1 MAIIRTILGD
11 IDASEMGYCMPHEH
25 ILTSPKGHGT
35 KVEEDHLLND
45 LGKAIQ
51 MCKEYKAIGGGTIV
65 EATPKSW
72 GRDVAGMVVASKE
85 SGVHVIACTG
95 YICEEH
101 GTMKEDVKGKSID
114 EVAQWFIDDIEKGI
128 DGTTYKAGW
137 IKAGTAYNHITEA
150 EEKVIRA
157 GARAATKTGVCLHF
171 HTGVGTMGL
180 EIIEIL
186 EDEGFD
192 LTRAIIAHVD
202 RNPDYWYHKKMLE
215 KGVSLIYDGPGKAK
229 YYPDSM
235 RVDLIKKVVEDG
247 YEKQLMLCNDMGR
260 RSHHTVYG
268 YGPGWQFI
276 KQKFLKRL
284 LEEGISQET
293 IDNFMIHNPARLYS
307 LKEK

>member
-1 MAIIRTILGD
+1 
-11 IDASEMGYCMPHEH
+11 
-25 ILTSPKGHGT
+25 
-35 KVEEDHLLND
+35 
-45 LGKAIQ
+45 
-51 MCKEYKAIGGGTIV
+51 
-65 EATPKSW
+65 
-72 GRDVAGMVVASKE
+72 MVVVSKE
-85 SGVHVIACTG
+85 TNVHIIACTG

-101 GTMKEDVKGKSID
+101 GTMKEDVAGKTID
-114 EVAQWFIDDIEKGI
+114 EVAQWFIDDIEKGM
-128 DGTTYKAGW
+128 DGTSYKAGW

-157 GARAATKTGVCLHF
+157 GARAANKTGVCLHF

-235 RVDLIKKVVEDG
+235 RVELIKQVIKDG

-276 KQKFLKRL
+276 KQKFLARL
-284 LEEGISQET
+284 LEEGISKET
-293 IDNFMIHNPARLYS
+293 IDNFMIHNPARLYA